1 MNSRKIFALAI
12 LTCLL
17 LWTPATSAW
26 AKSDAE
32 SLQTALIEAGKTA
45 ARSVVQIRV
54 TRKNEQPYKEVP
66 AQPMMALTRGG
77 AYGYNQRPYGPC
89 TGVVIDGEGHV
100 LTSNF
105 NVEGAVEKITVTLA
119 DGKRYDAKLLGRSEV
134 LDVALLKIQGEPE
147 TPHYIEMKKPEEETR
162 VGTYVLVVSRTEN
175 VRRHSQTFGIV
186 SAVKRLSPSVE
197 ALQIDAKVN
206 YGNSGA
212 PVIDIEGNFLGLVGY
227 IRPSTSR
234 VAYPFGLSSGIG
246 FANTAQKILAVLDDL
261 KAGKVIKAP
270 EVAFLGVAPDPAYT
284 RNDGVLVRQ
293 VIDGSAAKDAGLE
306 PGDLII
312 EFDGRPVRTF
322 RDLAN
327 AIQSKKV
334 GDKIRFKIKRGEQT
348 KVLKATLKARP
359 AGQ

>member
-1 MNSRKIFALAI
+1 MNSRKILALAA

-17 LWTPATSAW
+17 LWMQATPAL
-26 AKSDAE
+26 AKSSAE
-32 SLQTALIEAGKTA
+32 SLQAALIGAGKTA

-54 TRKNEQPYKEVP
+54 TRRNEPPYKEVP
-66 AQPMMALTRGG
+66 AQAMMSLTRGG
-77 AYGYNQRPYGPC
+77 ACGYNQRPYGPC

-105 NVEGAVEKITVTLA
+105 NVEGEVEKITVTFA
-119 DGKRYDAKLLGRSEV
+119 GGKRCDAKLLGRSEA
-134 LDVALLKIQGEPE
+134 LDVALLKIQGDFKIL
-147 TPHYIEMKKPEEETR
+147 HYLELKKPEEESK
-162 VGTYVLVVSRTEN
+162 VGTYILVVSRTEN
-175 VRRHSQTFGIV
+175 IRRHSQTFGIV
-186 SAVKRLSPSVE
+186 SAVKRLRPDVQ

-212 PVIDIEGNFLGLVGY
+212 PVIDIEGNFLGIVGF
-227 IRPSTSR
+227 IKPSTR
-234 VAYPFGLSSGIG
+234 TVANPFGLSSGIG
-246 FANTAQKILAVLDDL
+246 FANTAEKILAVLDNL

-270 EVAFLGVAPDPAYT
+270 EVAFLGVAPDPGYT

-293 VIDGSAAKDAGLE
+293 VIDGSAAREAGLE

-312 EFDGRPVRTF
+312 EFDGTPVRTF

-327 AIQSKKV
+327 AIQAKKV
-334 GDKIRFKIKRGEQT
+334 GDRVTFKIKRGEET
-348 KVLKATLKARP
+348 KELDATLKARP